1 MVTQNIAR
9 ARGFL
14 KRNEVLRALEA
25 LLVAVEMFQPKK
37 IIGKARYET
46 EIHLRE
52 CVDDL
57 SRHPTVHNF
66 LKAVSKGKATTIRYS
81 LGEEEALS
89 NMLRVILKV
98 LKDQEEEISLI
109 AGDTAEMRR
118 DNYWE
123 KGTACLA
130 EGQAP
135 KGRAILRRLG
145 EEYGH
150 EPGVLTRIGGVLL
163 EHKYLFEAVE
173 FLEEAVEKFPK
184 DSLAYSCLVKA
195 YTELREWDKAESLY
209 VTALKRFGQHPNTL
223 LNLGNLYRAWGKRDK
238 AYDVAIRLLR
248 ALPDSEEAQDL
259 YAWADGRKRK

>member
-25 LLVAVEMFQPKK
+25 LQVAVEMFQPRK

-46 EIHLRE
+46 EIHLQE
-52 CVDDL
+52 CVEDL

-66 LKAVSKGKATTIRYS
+66 LKAVSKGKEPSIRYHI
-81 LGEEEALS
+81 GEEEALS
-89 NMLRVILKV
+89 GTLRVIYKV

-109 AGDTAEMRR
+109 EGDTSEMRR

-123 KGTACLA
+123 RGTACLA

-135 KGRAILRRLG
+135 KGRALLRRMG
-145 EEYGH
+145 EEFGH
-150 EPGVLTRIGGVLL
+150 EPGVLTKIGGVLM
-163 EHKYLFEAVE
+163 EHRYLFEAVE
-173 FLEEAVEKFPK
+173 FLEEAVERFPK
-184 DSLAYSCLVKA
+184 ESQAYSYLVKA
-195 YTELREWDKAESLY
+195 YTELREWEKAEDLY
-209 VTALKRFGQHPNTL
+209 TKALKRFGQHPNTL

-238 AYDVAIRLLR
+238 AYDVAMRLLR
-248 ALPDSEEAQDL
+248 LQPDSEDVQDL